1 MKTPKII
8 VLCAALMAAGC
19 TSYAPEKV
27 RTGMTKDQL
36 MEACG
41 QPDQAYPWVL
51 VDVYQYGN
59 AGVLLNADT
68 VVDQTADLA
77 KWQKES
83 REAMIQALQ
92 QLQAISSAFQG
103 LE

>member
-1 MKTPKII
+1 MRTVKS
-8 VLCAALMAAGC
+8 LSFCAAMLIMSC
-19 TSYAPEKV
+19 TSYAPDKV
-27 RTGMTKDQL
+27 RTGMTKAQL
-36 MEACG
+36 EEACG
-41 QPDQAYPWVL
+41 TPDQAYPWVL

-59 AGVLLNADT
+59 AGVFLNADT

-83 REAMIQALQ
+83 REAMVQALQ
-92 QLQAISSAFQG
+92 QLQAISSAFEG